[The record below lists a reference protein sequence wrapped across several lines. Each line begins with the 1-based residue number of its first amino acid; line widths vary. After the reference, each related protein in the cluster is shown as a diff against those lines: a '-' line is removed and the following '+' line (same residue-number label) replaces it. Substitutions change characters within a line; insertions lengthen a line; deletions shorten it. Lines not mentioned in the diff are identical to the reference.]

1 MRRPMRRFEFLWVN
15 LWVTKVK
22 TRDTTAFKKVLSFEY
37 AILLFILKSW
47 LFFLRNTICIVV
59 MVLDFTLKWQTLFQ
73 SRQEFFEEPEVVW
86 VIPWYDTINGL
97 QCSDSFQSNWLLM
110 NNYYLYLEIYCE
122 DNCQCFLETQN
133 LAPTPRPLS
142 HMIYS
147 P

>member
-1 MRRPMRRFEFLWVN
+1 MRQPMRRFEFLWLN

-22 TRDTTAFKKVLSFEY
+22 TTDTTAFKKVLSFEY
-37 AILLFILKSW
+37 AILLYILKSW
-47 LFFLRNTICIVV
+47 LFFLGNTMCIVV

-86 VIPWYDTINGL
+86 VEPWYDTINVWSPMFIFIL
-97 QCSDSFQSNWLLM
+97 VLIDC
-110 NNYYLYLEIYCE
+110 YLYLEIYCE

-133 LAPTPRPLS
+133 LAHTPRPLS